1 MTLGTS
7 SSSSSEAS
15 GPPGVSG
22 VQPGESVP
30 GRPPSRRSL
39 AGESLD
45 SLRRGAE
52 PPSRSPRSEKGPP
65 LDGARRTSATREL
78 TSAAREPSRV
88 LGGANRTTLQIS
100 RRLKL

>member
-7 SSSSSEAS
+7 STSSSEAS

-45 SLRRGAE
+45 SLRRGAG
-52 PPSRSPRSEKGPP
+52 PSRSPRSEKDPP
-65 LDGARRTSATREL
+65 LDGARRTSATWEL
-78 TSAAREPSRV
+78 TSATREPSRV
-88 LGGANRTTLQIS
+88 LRGANRRALQIS
-100 RRLKL
+100 RRLRL